1 MTSRCSFPLTVVTI
15 SFPFN
20 AVIKQLLDSVFGD
33 VQNNQGLVKADNPSY
48 RDLDYYGY
56 HKNRIQQLFI
66 IYNCRYCFRV

>member
-33 VQNNQGLVKADNPSY
+33 VQNNQGLVKADNLTETLITM
-48 RDLDYYGY
+48 DIT
-56 HKNRIQQLFI
+56 KNESN
-66 IYNCRYCFRV
+66 NCL